1 MDVSENRRY
10 KPDESRIQEILCK
23 ADVCKGNRRGKDRA
37 GVSLRK
43 DCFLL
48 ELPQWKIRVEVS
60 VPANTRADLFL
71 PEKEESFEVGSG
83 THVYEYDTNTSLKE
97 LKFTLDSTLGEILD
111 EPLGMKMMEE
121 MLPELV
127 HNPMIEYARQMTLAE
142 GISSAPE
149 VKAVYEAVLKE
160 LNAQM

>member
-1 MDVSENRRY
+1 M
-10 KPDESRIQEILCK
+10 
-23 ADVCKGNRRGKDRA
+23 G
-37 GVSLRK
+37 
-43 DCFLL
+43 
-48 ELPQWKIRVEVS
+48 
-60 VPANTRADLFL
+60 
-71 PEKEESFEVGSG
+71 EVGSG
-83 THVYEYDTNTSLKE
+83 TYVYEYDTNTSLKE

-111 EPLGMKMMEE
+111 EPLGMKMKEE

-127 HNPMIEYARQMTLAE
+127 YNPMIEYARRMTLAE

>member
-23 ADVCKGNRRGKDRA
+23 TDVCKGNRRGKDRA

-48 ELPQWKIRVEVS
+48 ELPQWTDPCGGQR
-60 VPANTRADLFL
+60 TCQ
-71 PEKEESFEVGSG
+71 
-83 THVYEYDTNTSLKE
+83 YDTNTSLKE

>member
-1 MDVSENRRY
+1 MNLDRIEQRKEIR
-10 KPDESRIQEILCK
+10 KPVNGSATFVAVLK
-23 ADVCKGNRRGKDRA
+23 P
-37 GVSLRK
+37 
-43 DCFLL
+43 FLYHIGPFKVFYRL
-48 ELPQWKIRVEVS
+48 GYVAAL
-60 VPANTRADLFL
+60 
-71 PEKEESFEVGSG
+71 
-83 THVYEYDTNTSLKE
+83 DTNTSLKE

>member
-1 MDVSENRRY
+1 M
-10 KPDESRIQEILCK
+10 
-23 ADVCKGNRRGKDRA
+23 G
-37 GVSLRK
+37 
-43 DCFLL
+43 
-48 ELPQWKIRVEVS
+48 
-60 VPANTRADLFL
+60 
-71 PEKEESFEVGSG
+71 EVGSG
-83 THVYEYDTNTSLKE
+83 TYVYEYDTNTSLKE
-97 LKFTLDSTLGEILD
+97 LKFTLDSTLGE
-111 EPLGMKMMEE
+111 MMEE

>member
-1 MDVSENRRY
+1 M
-10 KPDESRIQEILCK
+10 
-23 ADVCKGNRRGKDRA
+23 
-37 GVSLRK
+37 
-43 DCFLL
+43 
-48 ELPQWKIRVEVS
+48 
-60 VPANTRADLFL
+60 
-71 PEKEESFEVGSG
+71 
-83 THVYEYDTNTSLKE
+83 YEYDTNTSLKE

-127 HNPMIEYARQMTLAE
+127 YNPMIEYARQMTLAE

>member
-1 MDVSENRRY
+1 M
-10 KPDESRIQEILCK
+10 
-23 ADVCKGNRRGKDRA
+23 G
-37 GVSLRK
+37 
-43 DCFLL
+43 
-48 ELPQWKIRVEVS
+48 
-60 VPANTRADLFL
+60 
-71 PEKEESFEVGSG
+71 EVGSG
-83 THVYEYDTNTSLKE
+83 TYVYEYDTNTSLKE

-111 EPLGMKMMEE
+111 EPIGMKMMEE

-127 HNPMIEYARQMTLAE
+127 HNPMIEYARRMTLAE

>member
-1 MDVSENRRY
+1 M
-10 KPDESRIQEILCK
+10 
-23 ADVCKGNRRGKDRA
+23 
-37 GVSLRK
+37 
-43 DCFLL
+43 
-48 ELPQWKIRVEVS
+48 
-60 VPANTRADLFL
+60 
-71 PEKEESFEVGSG
+71 
-83 THVYEYDTNTSLKE
+83 YEYDTNTSLKE

-127 HNPMIEYARQMTLAE
+127 HNPMIEYARRMTLAE

-160 LNAQM
+160 LNAQKEKKVNGTAEGKIYRHRENPG

>member
-23 ADVCKGNRRGKDRA
+23 TDVCKGNRRGKDRA

-48 ELPQWKIRVEVS
+48 ELPQWKDPCGGQR
-60 VPANTRADLFL
+60 TRAELFL

-83 THVYEYDTNTSLKE
+83 TYVYEYDTNTSLKE

>member
-1 MDVSENRRY
+1 
-10 KPDESRIQEILCK
+10 
-23 ADVCKGNRRGKDRA
+23 
-37 GVSLRK
+37 
-43 DCFLL
+43 
-48 ELPQWKIRVEVS
+48 
-60 VPANTRADLFL
+60 
-71 PEKEESFEVGSG
+71 
-83 THVYEYDTNTSLKE
+83 
-97 LKFTLDSTLGEILD
+97 
-111 EPLGMKMMEE
+111 MKMMEE